1 MRVAIAGI
9 MHESNTFA
17 SSITDRHR
25 FVEASLTRGP
35 DLATAWKDAH
45 HEVGGFFEGS
55 ARFGLEPRPLVM
67 AWATPGG
74 PVADE
79 VLDEIVPEIA
89 EGVLREQVDGLLL
102 ALHGAMVTARHP
114 DADAEVLRRLRTRLG
129 PEFPIVATLDYHAN
143 VTPEMAGLCTAL
155 VGYQTY
161 PHIDQRACGVKAAD
175 LLSRTLRGE
184 VRPVVAIVKPP
195 LVINLLGQE
204 TSREPMKGL
213 MERARALEARPGVLS
228 VSLMAGFPYADVP
241 DMGPS
246 VIAVADGDATLAA
259 EIADDLGRTLWEARH
274 DLMVPCPSA
283 QEAVRMADQSPQGP
297 VVIVDIG
304 DNIGGGSP
312 GDGTVLLRE
321 ILSQEVAG
329 ALVVLCDPEAVR
341 QAQAVGPGGLLEMTV
356 GGKTDGL
363 HGEPVAIR
371 GRVRS
376 LHDGT
381 WVEDLPRHG
390 GRRFNDQGATAV
402 VELENDNLLVLDT
415 LRTPPFSLGQ
425 ITSLGIDPAQR
436 RILVVKAAVAYRA
449 AYAPIAA
456 TVIEADTP
464 GLTALDPRG
473 FAHRHRRRPM
483 FPWEDGELG
492 LGSHE
497 QGKLTTTRQGGVHP
511 DKNIP
516 RDILLEG
523 IQSAL
528 ATTVREHYPEAADI
542 KVSIDPE
549 TGAIEATKDG
559 EPIDPSELGQISAQT
574 AKQVIIQKIREA
586 ERDSLPDKFEIKT

>member
-1 MRVAIAGI
+1 MRIAIAGI

-17 SSITDRHR
+17 SSLTDRAR

-35 DLATAWKDAH
+35 DLVAAWKEAH
-45 HEVGGFFEGS
+45 HEVGGFFEG
-55 ARFGLEPRPLVM
+55 AERFGFEPRPLVM

-74 PVADE
+74 PVADD
-79 VLDEIVPEIA
+79 VLDEVVPEIA
-89 EGVLREQVDGLLL
+89 DGVVRERVDGLLL

-114 DADAEVLRRLRTRLG
+114 DADAEVLRRLRSLLG
-129 PEFPIVATLDYHAN
+129 PDFPIVATLDYHGN

-161 PHIDQRACGVKAAD
+161 PHIDQRACGLKAAE
-175 LLSRTLRGE
+175 LMARTLRGE
-184 VRPVVAIVKPP
+184 IRPVVAIAKPP

-213 MERARALEARPGVLS
+213 MERARTLESRPGMLS

-241 DMGPS
+241 EMGPS
-246 VIAVADGDATLAA
+246 VIAVADVDPELAA
-259 EIADDLGRTLWEARH
+259 GIAEELSRALWDARR

-283 QEAVRMADQSPQGP
+283 REAVRQAAGSPDGP
-297 VVIVDIG
+297 VVIVDVG

-321 ILSQEVAG
+321 ILEQQVQGS
-329 ALVVLCDPEAVR
+329 LVVLCDPEAVR
-341 QAQAVGPGGLLEMTV
+341 QAQAIGPGGPLETFV
-356 GGKTDGL
+356 GGKADRL

-390 GRRFNDQGATAV
+390 GRRFNDQGPAAV
-402 VELENDNLLVLDT
+402 VELEHDNLLILDT

-456 TVIEADTP
+456 RVIEADTP
-464 GLTALDPRG
+464 GLTALDPRR
-473 FAHRHRRRPM
+473 FAHRHRRVPM
-483 FPWEDGELG
+483 FPWEQE
-492 LGSHE
+492 E
-497 QGKLTTTRQGGVHP
+497 
-511 DKNIP
+511 
-516 RDILLEG
+516 
-523 IQSAL
+523 
-528 ATTVREHYPEAADI
+528 
-542 KVSIDPE
+542 
-549 TGAIEATKDG
+549 
-559 EPIDPSELGQISAQT
+559 
-574 AKQVIIQKIREA
+574 
-586 ERDSLPDKFEIKT
+586 